1 MAFSKIQELKTLERN
16 ELENELIKIEKD
28 LFDLRLKK
36 STRQD
41 FKSHN
46 FKHLKHKKAQL
57 LTIINNLEK

>member
-36 STRQD
+36 ATRQD